1 MKARHRADPL
11 LQLKNVSKD
20 DHERLRQAAKNRT
33 ISWNTKDEE
42 LSAIVASFRNE
53 VKDYYFSAQRRRC
66 CYCSFE
72 LQKHKLTY
80 DAEHIL
86 DKDEYPEYM
95 FELGNIA
102 SACKHCNISKSNQ
115 CISASKQRFHELS
128 ANSNEY
134 SIVHPHFDEWEDH
147 FQFDEIGRIVPIDNS
162 SKGKAT
168 MQICKIDVINVA
180 RLSDEF
186 SLHDKPIVEQTL
198 RAFHEVDEVAR
209 KQELLEV
216 ISELASRY
224 RHSGAKSIVAHLI
237 KEIGSQTPPNS

>member
-11 LQLKNVSKD
+11 PQLKNVSED
-20 DHERLRQAAKNRT
+20 EHVRLKQAAKNRT
-33 ISWNTKDEE
+33 VTWGSKDEE
-42 LSAIVASFRNE
+42 LSKLVASFKSE

-72 LQKHKLTY
+72 LQQHKLSY

-86 DKDEYPEYM
+86 DKHEYPEYM
-95 FELGNIA
+95 FELNNIA
-102 SACKHCNISKSNQ
+102 AACKHCNISKSSQ
-115 CISASKQRFHELS
+115 CVSATKQRFQELS

-147 FQFDEIGRIVPIDNS
+147 LQFDEIGRIVPVDNS
-162 SKGKAT
+162 SKGRET
-168 MQICKIDVINVA
+168 MRICKIDVINIA

-186 SLHDKPIVEQTL
+186 SLHDKPVVEQTL
-198 RAFHEVDEVAR
+198 RAFHEVDKADK

-216 ISELASRY
+216 ISELANSY
-224 RHSGAKSIVAHLI
+224 GHSGAKSIVAHLTN
-237 KEIGSQTPPNS
+237 EIGNQRP